1 MVDALRLRSVMSVVS
16 DVRFKFKIDEV
27 TFCVQKFKFVYEC
40 SEENCC
46 LPAAARSACLQYY
59 LLTKS

>member
-27 TFCVQKFKFVYEC
+27 TFCVQKFKFVYEFFC
-40 SEENCC
+40 T
-46 LPAAARSACLQYY
+46 L
-59 LLTKS
+59 